1 MAFSQ
6 IFMCIELTTAGA
18 FNGISKTMPP
28 SIVSIGFNFLRIPL
42 AFILA
47 KYMGIN
53 GIWWSITI
61 SSMLKGVILYI
72 WFEIYLKKGIIPN
85 NI

>member
-1 MAFSQ
+1 
-6 IFMCIELTTAGA
+6 
-18 FNGISKTMPP
+18 
-28 SIVSIGFNFLRIPL
+28 
-42 AFILA
+42 
-47 KYMGIN
+47 MGIN